1 MPTPLMRASSA
12 LYPQVRLDNTRTDLA
27 LTVACG
33 RTGSIWFREQSADG
47 DGYTVAWEPPGGACN
62 PNAHGWPV
70 AIPRSLVTCTATGLC
85 TLSEAPE
92 MTDEKLQQIEQHL
105 GGIRRAL
112 DVLASDVAAR
122 YYTEDHKRYADETK
136 KIIDPIRNDWLR
148 GLPER
153 E

>member
-1 MPTPLMRASSA
+1 
-12 LYPQVRLDNTRTDLA
+12 
-27 LTVACG
+27 
-33 RTGSIWFREQSADG
+33 
-47 DGYTVAWEPPGGACN
+47 
-62 PNAHGWPV
+62 
-70 AIPRSLVTCTATGLC
+70 
-85 TLSEAPE
+85 

-122 YYTEDHKRYADETK
+122 YYTEDYERYGDRTK
-136 KIIDPIRNDWLR
+136 EIIDPIRNDWLR

>member
-1 MPTPLMRASSA
+1 
-12 LYPQVRLDNTRTDLA
+12 
-27 LTVACG
+27 
-33 RTGSIWFREQSADG
+33 
-47 DGYTVAWEPPGGACN
+47 
-62 PNAHGWPV
+62 
-70 AIPRSLVTCTATGLC
+70 
-85 TLSEAPE
+85 

-112 DVLASDVAAR
+112 DVLASDVVAR
-122 YYTEDHKRYADETK
+122 YYTEDYRRYEDRTQ